1 MKTNENYDEERI
13 GIDNDFLAKIK
24 RIDEYRKDCD
34 KLTRYFGNKQGEINA
49 ALTLIFVILL
59 YVLFKMRVDAQNEY
73 IADCERL
80 EERRAAL

>member
-1 MKTNENYDEERI
+1 MKSNENYDEERI

-34 KLTRYFGNKQGEINA
+34 KFTRYFGSKQDEISA
-49 ALTLIFVILL
+49 ALTIIFVILL
-59 YVLFKMRVDAQNEY
+59 YVLFSLRVHAQNEY
-73 IADCERL
+73 IAECERL

>member
-34 KLTRYFGNKQGEINA
+34 KLTRYFGSKQGEISA

-59 YVLFKMRVDAQNEY
+59 YVLFSMRIHAQNEY
-73 IADCERL
+73 IAECERFD
-80 EERRAAL
+80 ERRAAL